1 METDKREHRRG
12 GARLQHTAS
21 GPSRK
26 EPGKP
31 RKNRSKGPKKPWKQL
46 RTQEKVL
53 RVLLIVAAV
62 LAAVLLAAFL
72 FLHFF
77 IQKPT
82 LPTEPKVP
90 MPQESGELLA
100 TDRPGRTSADRKE
113 DFFTFLVI
121 GRDTGGGGN
130 TDTLMLA
137 AYDVPNQKLNV
148 MSIPRDTMVNVPWD
162 IKKINSVYNFYGGG
176 DEGIQALYKEISQL
190 VGFVP
195 DYEVIVEWE
204 AVGELVD
211 ALGGVYF
218 DVPIDMNYDDP
229 TQDLHIHINKGYQ
242 KLNGEQAMGV
252 VRYRHDNMVNGKM
265 KGYPNGDL
273 GRIETQQAFL
283 TAVVEQCLQIQNVTR
298 INELAK
304 VFTKNV
310 TTDLTVN
317 NLAWFAQQ
325 AIFGGLQME
334 NVNFC
339 TMPNQGEMVWSRSYH
354 NYQSYVTPIEDELV
368 DLVNECFNP
377 YKEDLDPSELDI
389 MSVDDNGRLHS
400 TTGRVEDTKAN
411 SSGGGS
417 SSSSSQSGSST
428 SKPSSTPKPS
438 ATPKPEV
445 TATPTTKPSE
455 TPTESAQPSQPVESA
470 TPAPSTPVETTTP
483 APSAEPTPAPTAAP
497 TAAPTGPPADGGGE
511 VVLPPE
517 AVS

>member
-1 METDKREHRRG
+1 M
-12 GARLQHTAS
+12 
-21 GPSRK
+21 
-26 EPGKP
+26 
-31 RKNRSKGPKKPWKQL
+31 
-46 RTQEKVL
+46 
-53 RVLLIVAAV
+53 AAV

-82 LPTEPKVP
+82 LPTEPKVS

-162 IKKINSVYNFYGGG
+162 IKRINSVYNFYGGG
-176 DEGIQALYKEISQL
+176 DEGIESLYKEISQL

-252 VRYRHDNMVNGKM
+252 VRYRHDNMVNGRM

-304 VFTKNV
+304 VFTKR
-310 TTDLTVN
+310 
-317 NLAWFAQQ
+317 
-325 AIFGGLQME
+325 M
-334 NVNFC
+334 
-339 TMPNQGEMVWSRSYH
+339 
-354 NYQSYVTPIEDELV
+354 
-368 DLVNECFNP
+368 
-377 YKEDLDPSELDI
+377 
-389 MSVDDNGRLHS
+389 
-400 TTGRVEDTKAN
+400 
-411 SSGGGS
+411 
-417 SSSSSQSGSST
+417 
-428 SKPSSTPKPS
+428 
-438 ATPKPEV
+438 
-445 TATPTTKPSE
+445 
-455 TPTESAQPSQPVESA
+455 
-470 TPAPSTPVETTTP
+470 
-483 APSAEPTPAPTAAP
+483 
-497 TAAPTGPPADGGGE
+497 
-511 VVLPPE
+511 
-517 AVS
+517 